1 LPASFVS
8 RYRVVTNSPLSP
20 VTMAAMGTPEQAL
33 HRPVVEI
40 RGPRQRQVWAL
51 WIAVTVIGAVIGALA
66 AWQLRRLAIGGSPSL
81 LDALRYVA
89 TVLDAV
95 IASGAQWF
103 VLRRY
108 RLEVYWWVPAT
119 VTARLVAVIVVIP
132 SVIGL
137 VVHPGET
144 NITLTTA
151 AISGAA
157 ALAATG
163 FVVGAAQAIV
173 LRSSTGNIAW
183 AWIPATIVGGAFAGA
198 ATSAISAQLF
208 GLQYVVILSVVTATG
223 ALLTAASQAPVL
235 LRLLR

>member
-1 LPASFVS
+1 
-8 RYRVVTNSPLSP
+8 
-20 VTMAAMGTPEQAL
+20 MAAMGTPEQAL

-40 RGPRQRQVWAL
+40 RGPRQRLAWAL

-95 IASGAQWF
+95 VASGAQWYII
-103 VLRRY
+103 RRY
-108 RLEVYWWVPAT
+108 GLEVYWWVPAT
-119 VTARLVAVIVVIP
+119 VSARLVAVIIVIP

-137 VVHPGET
+137 FVHPGGT

-151 AISGAA
+151 VISGAA

-163 FVVGAAQAIV
+163 FVVGAAQAVV
-173 LRSSTGNIAW
+173 LRSSSGNIAW
-183 AWIPATIVGGAFAGA
+183 AWVPATIVGGAFAGA
-198 ATSAISAQLF
+198 ATSAISVQLF
-208 GLQYVVILSVVTATG
+208 GLPYVVVLSVVTATG

-235 LRLLR
+235 LRILR

>member
-1 LPASFVS
+1 MPASFVP

-33 HRPVVEI
+33 QRPVIEI
-40 RGPRQRQVWAL
+40 PGRSQSQVWAL

-95 IASGAQWF
+95 VASGAQWY

-137 VVHPGET
+137 FAHPGQT

-151 AISGAA
+151 VMSGAA

-163 FVVGAAQAIV
+163 FVVGSAQAIV
-173 LRSSTGNIAW
+173 LRSSAGNIAW
-183 AWIPATIVGGAFAGA
+183 AWVPATIVGGAFAGA

-208 GLQYVVILSVVTATG
+208 GLQYVAILSVITATG

-235 LRLLR
+235 LRILR

>member
-1 LPASFVS
+1 MPASFVP

-33 HRPVVEI
+33 QRPVIEI
-40 RGPRQRQVWAL
+40 PGRSQSQVWAL

-95 IASGAQWF
+95 VASGAQWY

-119 VTARLVAVIVVIP
+119 VSARLVAVIVVIP

-137 VVHPGET
+137 FVHPGQT

-151 AISGAA
+151 VISGAA

-173 LRSSTGNIAW
+173 LRSSAGNIAW
-183 AWIPATIVGGAFAGA
+183 AWVPATIVGGAFAGA

-208 GLQYVVILSVVTATG
+208 GLQYVAILSVITATG

-235 LRLLR
+235 LRILR